1 MDENNKD
8 KLINA
13 DKKDSDELMEDT
25 IVFTREP
32 DTIIQ
37 STKRADSSRDTKRQS
52 PRPNPARPQNIPIEL
67 QNTAKLQGGAVIRPL
82 KPTRSPNA
90 RSSQPNGA
98 QSSGASGN
106 IQPNGSQSSGASGNM
121 QPNGARLNGGV
132 SGNMQSGN
140 TRSGSSASGGMQ
152 SNRAN
157 PNSSRQGRTQAGAMS
172 GSQPKNAQPENAQR
186 NIQNNSRQAVQP
198 RSNTPRNETI
208 YPTQPRVDNSNMS
221 QPRTNPN
228 ANRANGSQPSR
239 GQGQMSVVRTPV
251 QSQQRVMDD
260 YEIDESTWRRTPNK
274 PSRANRGRRDSAS
287 SAIMSAVKAVIYIVF
302 VIAVSIPLSIFV
314 INTANDVFAFVK
326 EEKVIEVV
334 IPEYATIDDVGDI
347 LGEAGVIKYPWAF
360 KLWSY
365 LKTKNNQPTFVAG
378 TYEVSTTENYDM
390 LRLGFQKSA
399 SRATIRLTIPEGYTV
414 DEIIDLFVSNGI
426 GTKEKFVEVINNYDF
441 DYPFLDDLVTSSDR
455 IYRLEGY
462 LFPDTYEFYT
472 DSSEEAAIAKL
483 LDNFN
488 RKFIEE
494 YYDRCQELGITVDEA
509 ITLASMI
516 EKEAKYADEMGDVS
530 SVFHNRLDNS
540 STYPYL
546 ESDATIMYAIAHD
559 TGSRLDNMTGDDLEY
574 ETAYNTYTH
583 KGLPPGPIANPGLNS
598 IKYALYPNETNYYY
612 FVSDS
617 SGRMLF
623 ATTYEEHLANIN
635 TARSGQ

>member
-8 KLINA
+8 KLINS
-13 DKKDSDELMEDT
+13 DKKVSDELMEDT
-25 IVFTREP
+25 IVFSREP
-32 DTIIQ
+32 DTIVQ
-37 STKRADSSRDTKRQS
+37 STKRIDPARSDAKRQS

-82 KPTRSPNA
+82 KPTRSPDASRTQSAASNQA
-90 RSSQPNGA
+90 QPNGTA
-98 QSSGASGN
+98 SNRMPPNSAHTNGFPSNGASSN
-106 IQPNGSQSSGASGNM
+106 
-121 QPNGARLNGGV
+121 
-132 SGNMQSGN
+132 
-140 TRSGSSASGGMQ
+140 GMQ
-152 SNRAN
+152 SNRMKSNGAQ
-157 PNSSRQGRTQAGAMS
+157 PNRTQSNSTPSNGVPSNRTQSNNVQSQGAQS
-172 GSQPKNAQPENAQR
+172 RTSQQNQR
-186 NIQNNSRQAVQP
+186 QNPQQP
-198 RSNTPRNETI
+198 RPTEPHNETI
-208 YPTQPRVDNSNMS
+208 YPTQPRVDNAYPT
-221 QPRTNPN
+221 QPRTNQNSGRP
-228 ANRANGSQPSR
+228 NGSQAGR
-239 GQGQMSVVRTPV
+239 GQMNVVRAPV
-251 QSQQRVMDD
+251 QSQQRGMDD
-260 YEIDESTWRRTPNK
+260 YEIDEATWRRTPTK
-274 PSRANRGRRDSAS
+274 PSRDNRGRRDSAS

-314 INTANDVFAFVK
+314 IDTANDIFAFVK
-326 EEKVIEVV
+326 DEKVIEVV

-365 LKTKNNQPTFVAG
+365 LKTKDNQPNFVAG
-378 TYEVSTTENYDM
+378 TYEVSTTQNYDM

-399 SRATIRLTIPEGYTV
+399 ARATIRLTIPEGYTV

-426 GTKEKFVEVINNYDF
+426 GTKERFVEVINNYDF
-441 DYPFLDDLVTSSDR
+441 DYPFLDDLVVSSDR

-483 LDNFN
+483 LDNFDN
-488 RKFIEE
+488 KFIDE
-494 YYDRCQELGITVDEA
+494 YYDRCKELGMTVDEA

-516 EKEAKYADEMGDVS
+516 EKEAKYADELGDVS
-530 SVFHNRLDNS
+530 SVFHNRLNNS

-574 ETAYNTYTH
+574 NTAYNTYTH

-612 FVSDS
+612 FVSDN

-635 TARSGQ
+635 IARSSQ